1 MASGL
6 WIAGGGG
13 PPSTVILKFFSDG
26 SANLTMGASDIGTGT
41 KTVMAMVAAEELSIP
56 VKLIEIVFPLN
67 VPVNPIVP
75 VIGPGNVNDPENPDA
90 FTVPVRGKLTEPSP
104 TTTNVAVPPKTMP
117 D

>member
-1 MASGL
+1 MPAPGAWATTDRVADKDPVRLQVS
-6 WIAGGGG
+6 
-13 PPSTVILKFFSDG
+13 PSSWV
-26 SANLTMGASDIGTGT
+26 
-41 KTVMAMVAAEELSIP
+41 VP